1 MENYVQLGRD
11 MVVPEYDISVVAELN
26 SAAAS
31 NIIRIVDNVMQSC
44 PCPNELKDNLVK
56 RLSGSKSS
64 AVGMDLCVVAMMCLA
79 SCDYSVSHISLCDVT
94 ERDMLKVWSNLERQ
108 TVSSTYLLRQWTR
121 SRIGTRTCE
130 GYMANWNLSR
140 NFGPTSIN
148 TSISTGSWKQCI
160 DVTTDVAYSLSGQ
173 PTTVLEAVHDDVSI
187 SSKIS
192 LLFLH

>member
-1 MENYVQLGRD
+1 MENYIQLGCD
-11 MVVPEYDISVVAELN
+11 MVVPEYEVSVVGEL
-26 SAAAS
+26 S
-31 NIIRIVDNVMQSC
+31 NIPSSNVIFMIDNVLQSC
-44 PCPNELKDNLVK
+44 PSPNELKDNLVK

-64 AVGMDLCVVAMMCLA
+64 TVGVDLCVVAMMCLA
-79 SCDYSVSHISLCDVT
+79 SCDYSVSHVSLCDVS

-148 TSISTGSWKQCI
+148 TSITAGSWRQCVDI
-160 DVTTDVAYSLSGQ
+160 TVDAAYKVTGQ
-173 PTTVLEAVHDDVSI
+173 PTTVLEAVHDDVVT

-192 LLFLH
+192 LLLLH